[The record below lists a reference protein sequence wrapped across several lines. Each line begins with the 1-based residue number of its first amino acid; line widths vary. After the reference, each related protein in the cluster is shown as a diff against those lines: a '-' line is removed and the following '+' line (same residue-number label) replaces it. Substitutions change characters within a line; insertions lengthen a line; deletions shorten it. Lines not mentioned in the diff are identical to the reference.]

1 MSSFL
6 IAEQY
11 SVVHMSYIYL
21 GLYNLLVVVEPKAE
35 ASIHF
40 STAGPGKG
48 ESSGCRAM
56 PMTKNI
62 PLISGKFLPREDSYA
77 LLYPCGKAR
86 VYLGAAFLA
95 PGSGCTQA

>member
-1 MSSFL
+1 
-6 IAEQY
+6 
-11 SVVHMSYIYL
+11 MSYIYL

-62 PLISGKFLPREDSYA
+62 PLISGKFLHA
-77 LLYPCGKAR
+77 LHICLYIEFTRNDHFPTTKTLTR
-86 VYLGAAFLA
+86 
-95 PGSGCTQA
+95 